1 MRIVTWNCSMAFH
14 KKRHLLDALLPDVA
28 VLQEVSKKD
37 IEGGEYPFAAWV
49 GSNPHKG
56 LGVIGF
62 RPASYRVTEPSD
74 PALPWH
80 IPFSIDGLN
89 VVALWAHQLTRDL
102 RYVRVTHEIADRH
115 AGFLGSDR
123 GLIIGDFNSNTIWDS
138 HHPGRNHSMLVDKLG
153 GLGLDS
159 VFHRQERIAHGGEQV
174 KTYFHQ
180 WNPQAGH
187 HIDYAFLSSSVD
199 AKVAVGEPE
208 AWLPH
213 SDHMPLILD
222 VG

>member
-1 MRIVTWNCSMAFH
+1 MRIVTWHCSMAFH

-28 VLQEVSKKD
+28 IVQEVSKKD
-37 IEGGEYPFAAWV
+37 IEGGDYPFAAWV
-49 GSNPHKG
+49 GSNPRKG
-56 LGVIGF
+56 IGVIGY
-62 RPASYRVTEPSD
+62 RPANYRMTEPSD
-74 PALPWH
+74 PALPWP

-89 VVALWAHQLTRDL
+89 VVALWAHQLTTNL

-123 GLIIGDFNSNTIWDS
+123 GLIIGDFNSNTVWDS

-159 VFHRQERIAHGGEQV
+159 VFHRQERVAHGGEQV

-180 WNPQAGH
+180 WNAQAGH

-199 AKVAVGEPE
+199 AKVAIGEPDV
-208 AWLPH
+208 WLPH
-213 SDHMPLILD
+213 SDHMPLILE